1 VVAVGDEQ
9 LAVLVKPTA
18 FGEEAAGY
26 QRLVELLGSPQDCLV
41 AMEATG
47 HYWRNLFA
55 YLVSEGFS
63 VALLN
68 PIRTRRFAEEELER
82 TKTDSVDALGISF
95 RGAER
100 SSRQSVGRGGTGRI
114 A

>member
-1 VVAVGDEQ
+1 MQRFAGSGLGFGRHVVAVVDEH
-9 LAVLVKPTA
+9 LAVLVTPTP

-26 QRLVELLGSPQDCLV
+26 QRLVELLGPPQDCLV

-55 YLVSEGFS
+55 YLVSEGCS

-82 TKTDSVDALGISF
+82 TKTDACED
-95 RGAER
+95 
-100 SSRQSVGRGGTGRI
+100 
-114 A
+114 

>member
-1 VVAVGDEQ
+1 MVAVVDEHG
-9 LAVLVKPTA
+9 AVLLKPTP

-26 QRLVELLGSPQDCLV
+26 RRLAELLGSPQGCLV

-55 YLVSEGFS
+55 YLVAESFT

-68 PIRTRRFAEEELER
+68 PVRTRRFAELQ
-82 TKTDSVDALGISF
+82 VVLPA
-95 RGAER
+95 
-100 SSRQSVGRGGTGRI
+100 
-114 A
+114 